1 MNWPNA
7 EEIKALSDMLESADT
22 PALTDH
28 VIEEIVLEQGV
39 RCLEG
44 SQSPEGA
51 AANIMQKVKLYLAE

>member
-1 MNWPNA
+1 M
-7 EEIKALSDMLESADT
+7 
-22 PALTDH
+22 TDH